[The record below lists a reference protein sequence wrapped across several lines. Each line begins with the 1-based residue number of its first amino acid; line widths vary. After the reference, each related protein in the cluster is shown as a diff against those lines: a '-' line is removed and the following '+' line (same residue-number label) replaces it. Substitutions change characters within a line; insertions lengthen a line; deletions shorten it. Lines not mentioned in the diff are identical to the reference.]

1 MLRTRIL
8 STILLVPA
16 VALFVYLGN
25 PLFALLMGIVA
36 ALALNEFSK
45 LLIKQGDRP
54 LRIIGGGATALLIL
68 YGLGLGQMLLLAAIA
83 LVVFGGLLS
92 DLYNEKEDAYLR
104 GWASTIAGVLYIGF
118 PLSLAV
124 TIRDFQNPD
133 GLLWC
138 ILTALGV
145 WGCDTGAYFAGRFFG
160 GKLFGARRFSPRWS
174 PNKTWEGFIGGCLL
188 SLLAIYIFGVY
199 IMPIYGTG
207 LFWWQ
212 ALILG
217 VLMGP
222 VTAWGDLAESMVKR
236 RVGVKDS
243 GDLIPGHGGML
254 DRIDSMLFGIVLVYF
269 FARWVV
275 Y

>member
-1 MLRTRIL
+1 MLRTRII

-16 VALFVYLGN
+16 VAFFVWIGN
-25 PLFALLMGIVA
+25 PFFALLMGIVA
-36 ALALNEFSK
+36 ALALNEFSN

-68 YGLGLGQMLLLAAIA
+68 YGLGLGQMLLPAAIA

-92 DLYNEKEDAYLR
+92 DLYYEREDKYLR
-104 GWASTIAGVLYIGF
+104 GWASTIAGVLYVGF

-124 TIRDFQNPD
+124 MIRDFQNPD
-133 GLLWC
+133 GLMWC
-138 ILTALGV
+138 ILTAIGV
-145 WGCDTGAYFAGRFFG
+145 WGCDTGAYFAGRFLG
-160 GKLFGARRFSPRWS
+160 GKIFGERRFSPRWS
-174 PNKTWEGFIGGCLL
+174 PNKTWEGFLGGCLVSGL
-188 SLLAIYIFGVY
+188 GVFIFGVY
-199 IMPIYGTG
+199 VMPLFGTG
-207 LFWWQ
+207 LAWWQ
-212 ALILG
+212 GLILG
-217 VLMGP
+217 TLMGP
-222 VTAWGDLAESMVKR
+222 ISAWGDLAESMVKR